1 MIVIRGN
8 DRFWLNGTATRAQQL
23 LGWLTVAKRQSRS
36 KTVNTKDKPVEDV
49 FSSTHLWQFS
59 LFVGRS
65 WPSFSAKQLSS
76 LVTLTSDTNSIH
88 LRAFRHHI
96 PASQTH
102 TASKIRLKMFGVRAS
117 PEFLESLRNFS
128 RMLLTHW
135 QPLFGLQTDQI

>member
-65 WPSFSAKQLSS
+65 
-76 LVTLTSDTNSIH
+76 
-88 LRAFRHHI
+88 
-96 PASQTH
+96 
-102 TASKIRLKMFGVRAS
+102 
-117 PEFLESLRNFS
+117 
-128 RMLLTHW
+128 
-135 QPLFGLQTDQI
+135 